1 MCGRPGVALA
11 GWLLACDAAACL
23 RSWLAWLLL
32 VGCEVAMLVN
42 GWRCLG
48 LPPYSYGH
56 NQ

>member
-1 MCGRPGVALA
+1 MCGRPVALA